1 MVAHHNRRLAPGG
14 QRGGDLGRGRGGGR
28 MGGVA
33 RQTLTRPVGGYR
45 GPARRDRGRPDAPA
59 GSDRGDE
66 ATVAPVRTRPAVA
79 APSARDCVA
88 GVARQATSEGLMTEA
103 REKPRTSGDGFAH
116 QAVEDAGARERAPIA
131 PELPAGIAPHLPGP
145 ISPFKL
151 SPPRR

>member
-1 MVAHHNRRLAPGG
+1 
-14 QRGGDLGRGRGGGR
+14 

-45 GPARRDRGRPDAPA
+45 GPARRDRGRPDSPA

-88 GVARQATSEGLMTEA
+88 GVARQATNESLMTEA
-103 REKPRTSGDGFAH
+103 RDKPRTSGDGFAH
-116 QAVEDAGARERAPIA
+116 QAVEDGVAPERAPHA
-131 PELPAGIAPHLPGP
+131 
-145 ISPFKL
+145 
-151 SPPRR
+151 RRLHDRVATGLA